1 VEIRNCTALVTGAN
15 RGLGKAYVEAL
26 LAAGARKVYAGVRDP
41 ASIGNPDVIPL
52 RLDVTVPE
60 QVAAAASTC
69 RDVNLLINNAGVMLA
84 TPILDGGAEAALRKE
99 MEVNVFGVLAMALAF
114 GPILAKNGGGA
125 IANMLSVASWYV
137 YPFNATYCVSKHA
150 ALAVTNA
157 LRVQF
162 KSQATQVIGVY
173 AGFIDTDMAE
183 AVKGKKTL
191 PAHVAARTLAG
202 IQSGHNHVYA
212 DAAADAIRAMA
223 AEPERLETLSQ
234 QLWDDKQAW
243 TV

>member
-1 VEIRNCTALVTGAN
+1 
-15 RGLGKAYVEAL
+15 
-26 LAAGARKVYAGVRDP
+26 VYAGVRDP
-41 ASIGNPDVIPL
+41 AAIGNPDVIPL

-84 TPILDGGAEAALRKE
+84 TPILDGGADAALRKE

-125 IANMLSVASWYV
+125 IANMLSVVSWYV

-162 KSQATQVIGVY
+162 KSQGTQVTGVY

-183 AVKGKKTL
+183 AVIGEKTL

-202 IQSGHNHVYA
+202 IQAGHNHVYA
-212 DAAADAIRAMA
+212 DAAAQTIRAMA
-223 AEPERLETLSQ
+223 TEPERLEALSQ
-234 QLWDDKQAW
+234 QLWDDKRAW
-243 TV
+243 TT